1 MNMKTMKTRIDWS
14 VKPINKNNVARDC
27 NKVISAVRAEEIK
40 SDLVEKLAAEYAEL
54 SPRLVYQAVNEAH
67 ALASLTHV
75 PHLVLPTLA
84 EEKVQKLAAWSTH
97 QRALLGGE
105 HVAFAA

>member
-1 MNMKTMKTRIDWS
+1 MTGQLNYSIKTKLRETAAKSSPPSGLKRL
-14 VKPINKNNVARDC
+14 
-27 NKVISAVRAEEIK
+27 K
-40 SDLVEKLAAEYAEL
+40 SDLVERLAAEYAEL

-84 EEKVQKLAAWSTH
+84 EEKVQKLAAWSSH

-105 HVAFAA
+105 QVAFAA

>member
-1 MNMKTMKTRIDWS
+1 MNMNKTRTRIDWS
-14 VKPINKNNVARDC
+14 VKPFNKNKIARDC
-27 NKVISAVRAEEIK
+27 RQVISAVRAEELK
-40 SDLVEKLAAEYAEL
+40 SDLVDKLAAEYAEL

-84 EEKVQKLAAWSTH
+84 EEKVQKLAAWSAH
-97 QRALLGGE
+97 QRAVRGGE
-105 HVAFAA
+105 QVAFAA